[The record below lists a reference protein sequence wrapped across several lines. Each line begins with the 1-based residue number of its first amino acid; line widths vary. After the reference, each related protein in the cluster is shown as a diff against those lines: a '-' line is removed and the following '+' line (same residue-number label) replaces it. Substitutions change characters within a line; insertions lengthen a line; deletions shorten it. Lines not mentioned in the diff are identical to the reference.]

1 MTREQRVLRG
11 LAVFGAFWQLLWLG
25 ADSGLRTL
33 LLREPMQVPSL
44 LLLASLVC
52 WVALWPLL
60 FGPWRNL
67 QRVRG
72 MQAAIVI
79 LLAVAGIALVAS
91 TQPVDEVGW
100 FVGASVVNLA
110 AGLAGVSFQRRWG
123 LICVGLIVTA
133 EASVVIAVHAS
144 GAEQAPLP
152 IDLIYPMYALALGLA
167 ATSSRHALV
176 QSALAQDVLSS
187 ELARQREV
195 LASSEFTDAA
205 MAAAETRLH
214 ETVLNTLTAIV
225 RGGFGREESTQERLR
240 QHAREAAEVLTMVS
254 EGADSSASW
263 VGDLGVD
270 LAAPIVDMRAL
281 GVEVSTGGVLRPDR
295 WRKGRSLASSTDLG
309 HQQSPEYVAM
319 GTAVRE
325 VLLNVIRHAGAGRVD
340 IFGDITGERGRS
352 IWRIVVSDDGRGF
365 DGNTFGFG
373 LRSVVFDGLA
383 AVSGQARVTSTPGS
397 GTQVVLEVPLASSA
411 PVRPAPVRPA
421 PVVGVLGAIGGPVV
435 AAFAAF
441 TFYVAGVTWS
451 EVANP
456 WANTAALIV
465 FVIAGAAIALTIRTG
480 RYRNAPW
487 WLVLV
492 VVVLV
497 PLMAEFEER
506 AMGAAGAAGDW
517 SSEAG
522 AALLFVVVA
531 AGPLWAGL
539 PALVSWFIA
548 QDMKWIELT
557 QPGTVVIV
565 VAAILS
571 WTLHRTDTAS
581 ARRIVDIETQR
592 EALAASQVRLSEVR
606 QRYAEVDAARL
617 SRLLHDIADGVVDP
631 AAASVRHEC
640 ARQERM
646 IRSVLLLHPDT
657 NAVHRDLARLAAI
670 ARDRN
675 IDLSIAA
682 APDVASGAGLET
694 FPAARWLLQIADPG
708 SSARASVTRNDGGC
722 VFRLVAVVP
731 VANRGNLPADA
742 EVVDDEQGLVAI
754 EESCGHVVDEGH

>member
-1 MTREQRVLRG
+1 VSSEQRILRG
-11 LAVFGAFWQLLWLG
+11 LGVFGAFWQLLWLG
-25 ADSGLRTL
+25 ADSGLRAFL
-33 LLREPMQVPSL
+33 VREPMH
-44 LLLASLVC
+44 LASLLVLGSFVC

-67 QRVRG
+67 ERARG
-72 MQAAIVI
+72 VQAAIVV
-79 LLAVAGIALVAS
+79 LLAVSGIMLVAS
-91 TQPVDEVGW
+91 TQPVDDVGW
-100 FVGASVVNLA
+100 FAGASVVNLA
-110 AGLAGVSFQRRWG
+110 AGLAGLSFPRRWG
-123 LICVGLIVTA
+123 SICVLLMVIA
-133 EASVVIAVHAS
+133 EAAFVVVVHAS
-144 GAEQAPLP
+144 GAQETPLP
-152 IDLIYPMYALALGLA
+152 KALIYPMYALALGLA
-167 ATSSRHALV
+167 AIASRHALV
-176 QSALAQDVLSS
+176 ESARAQDVLAA
-187 ELARQREV
+187 ELALQREE
-195 LASSEFTDAA
+195 LASSEYTDAA
-205 MAAAETRLH
+205 VSAAETRLH

-225 RGGFGREESTQERLR
+225 RGGFGRDDATQERLR
-240 QHAREAAEVLTMVS
+240 EHAREAADVLTMVS
-254 EGADSSASW
+254 EGADSSATW
-263 VGDLGVD
+263 AGDLGVD
-270 LAAPIVDMRAL
+270 LAAPIVDLRAM
-281 GVEVSTGGVLRPDR
+281 GVDVTMEGVLKLERKRKFPSYPGSPDPALQP
-295 WRKGRSLASSTDLG
+295 SAD
-309 HQQSPEYVAM
+309 YVAM
-319 GTAVRE
+319 ATAVRE
-325 VLLNVIRHAGAGRVD
+325 ALLNVIRHADARNVG
-340 IFGDITGERGRS
+340 ITGDISREGDRLL
-352 IWRIVVSDDGRGF
+352 WRVVVRDDGRGF

-383 AVSGQARVTSTPGS
+383 AASGQARVTSTPGS
-397 GTQVVLEVPLASSA
+397 GTQVVLEVPLESSA
-411 PVRPAPVRPA
+411 PVRAT

-441 TFYVAGVTWS
+441 TFYVAGVTWADA
-451 EVANP
+451 ANP
-456 WANTAALIV
+456 WANAAALIV

-480 RYRNAPW
+480 RYRYAPW
-487 WLVLV
+487 WLVLA

-497 PLMAEFEER
+497 PLMAEIEER
-506 AMGAAGAAGDW
+506 AGGAAGAAGDW

-592 EALAASQVRLSEVR
+592 EALAASQVRLSGVR

-631 AAASVRHEC
+631 AAASVRDEC

-694 FPAARWLLQIADPG
+694 FAAARWLLQNADPG
-708 SSARASVTRNDGGC
+708 SSARASVSRNDGGC

-731 VANRGNLPADA
+731 VANRGRLPADA
-742 EVVDDEQGLVAI
+742 EVVDEDQGLVAI
-754 EESCGHVVDEGH
+754 EESCGHFVDEGH

>member
-1 MTREQRVLRG
+1 MTSEQRVLRG
-11 LAVFGAFWQLLWLG
+11 LAIFGAFWQLLWLG
-25 ADSGLRTL
+25 ADSGLRAL
-33 LLREPMQVPSL
+33 LAREPMHVSSL

-72 MQAAIVI
+72 LQAAIVT
-79 LLAVAGIALVAS
+79 LLAVAGIMLVAS
-91 TQPVDEVGW
+91 TQPVDEGGW

-110 AGLAGVSFQRRWG
+110 AGLAGLSFQRRWG
-123 LICVGLIVTA
+123 VIVVALIVIA
-133 EASVVIAVHAS
+133 EASVVVAVHAS

-176 QSALAQDVLSS
+176 QSALAQDS
-187 ELARQREV
+187 LAFDLALQREV
-195 LASSEFTDAA
+195 LASREFTDAA
-205 MAAAETRLH
+205 VTAAETRLH

-254 EGADSSASW
+254 EGSDSSGSW

-270 LAAPIVDMRAL
+270 LAAPIADLRTM
-281 GVEVSTGGVLRPDR
+281 GVEVSTRGVLRPDR
-295 WRKGRSLASSTDLG
+295 RRRSRTPESSPDLG
-309 HQQSPEYVAM
+309 YQQSPEYVAM

-325 VLLNVIRHAGAGRVD
+325 VLLNVIRHADAGSVD
-340 IFGDITGERGRS
+340 IFGDVTGDGGRS
-352 IWRIVVSDDGRGF
+352 IWRVVVSDDGRGF

-373 LRSVVFDGLA
+373 IRSVVFDGLA

-397 GTQVVLEVPLASSA
+397 GTQVILEVPLASNA
-411 PVRPAPVRPA
+411 PVRATSVI
-421 PVVGVLGAIGGPVV
+421 GVLGAIGGPVV

-441 TFYVAGVTWS
+441 TFYVVGVTWS
-451 EVANP
+451 EVTNP
-456 WANTAALIV
+456 RVNAAALIV
-465 FVIAGAAIALTIRTG
+465 FVIAGALIAVTLRTG
-480 RYRNAPW
+480 RYRYAPW
-487 WLVLV
+487 WLVLT

-497 PLMAEFEER
+497 PLMAEIEER
-506 AMGAAGAAGDW
+506 AVGATGAGGDW

-548 QDMKWIELT
+548 QDMQWIELT

-571 WTLHRTDTAS
+571 WTLHRADAAS
-581 ARRIVDIETQR
+581 ARRIIDIETQR
-592 EALAASQVRLSEVR
+592 EALAATQVRLSGVR

-631 AAASVRHEC
+631 AAASVRDEC

-682 APDVASGAGLET
+682 APDVASGTGLET
-694 FPAARWLLQIADPG
+694 FAAARWLLQIADPG
-708 SSARASVTRNDGGC
+708 TSARASVTRNDGGC

-731 VANRGNLPADA
+731 VADRGRLPADA
-742 EVVDDEQGLVAI
+742 EVVDEEQGLVAI
-754 EESCGHVVDEGH
+754 EESCGHIVDEGH